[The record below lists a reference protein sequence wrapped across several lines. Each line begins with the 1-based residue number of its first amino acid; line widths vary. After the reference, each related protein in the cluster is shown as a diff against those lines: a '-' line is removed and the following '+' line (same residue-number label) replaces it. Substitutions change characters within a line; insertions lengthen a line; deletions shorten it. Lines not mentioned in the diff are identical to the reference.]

1 MNIKQMHIAFDQGT
15 QYLASNRARGFF
27 PEEKDMILNKMIG
40 RYIISRLRPKGD
52 GVFELDTMAQEQLKT
67 LIVTVPNIP
76 AEIKGMDYS
85 VLLPSDLGWYIAG
98 AANVLSCVPSP
109 VSSLT
114 RYKHV
119 LTFPRSTKGAP
130 KYYVDASLHTS
141 SLSAINTAQG
151 GSWLGL
157 PSKEQVFDVIP
168 QLVQDLRAKGIPVY
182 TDGQRI
188 TLYLANATPITA
200 VSDAATVSSV
210 CTTEVSSVYTAAG
223 TLTKA
228 PIRIIPS
235 VSTFDISSTA
245 YWRSTQQSVIGGFSN
260 SFLNIQGPPSSSIIT
275 SATVIGVRKPRIVS
289 LSLASNS
296 DLPEE
301 YHDELIDMAVA
312 YVKTELNSPDWE
324 KKLTDNKLN
333 TTI

>member
-15 QYLASNRARGFF
+15 QYLASNRARAFF

-52 GVFELDTMAQEQLKT
+52 GVYEIDSMAQEQLKT
-67 LIVTVPNIP
+67 LIARISAIP
-76 AEIKGMDYS
+76 AEIKGSNYS
-85 VLLPSDLGWYIAG
+85 LLLPSDLGWYVAG
-98 AANVLSCVPSP
+98 VVNFLACTPTAVTN
-109 VSSLT
+109 LT

-119 LTFPRSTKGAP
+119 LTFPKSTKGSA
-130 KYYVDASLHTS
+130 KYYETASLHTS
-141 SLSAINTAQG
+141 SLAAINTLQS

-182 TDGQRI
+182 MDGQRV
-188 TLYLANATPITA
+188 TLYLGNATPINGVA
-200 VSDAATVSSV
+200 DAATVASTP
-210 CTTEVSSVYTAAG
+210 TTEISNVYTESTAA
-223 TLTKA
+223 TKA
-228 PIRIIPS
+228 PIRIVPTAS
-235 VSTFDISSTA
+235 VFDVNSTP
-245 YWRSTQQSVIGGFSN
+245 YWRSNAQSVVGSFSN
-260 SFLNIQGPPSSSIIT
+260 SSLNIEGPSSGIIT
-275 SATVIGVRKPRIVS
+275 SGDVIYVRKPRVVS
-289 LSLASNS
+289 LSLGSNS

-312 YVKTELNSPDWE
+312 YAKTELNSPDWE
-324 KKLTDNKLN
+324 KKLADNKLN